1 MSKRERDAQSTAES
15 QAEKDLLSAT
25 EGFDLLFSNRLAEA
39 RTHLTAGESPF
50 HYLGLGVCTFLEAAL
65 GMEVS
70 GLFTFPHSSHELIF
84 LKKKKTVST
93 IRRVCSLP
101 VASRSRREKA
111 TEDDKVII
119 SQEPFSTGY

>member
-84 LKKKKTVST
+84 LKKKKNSQHYSQ
-93 IRRVCSLP
+93 SLL
-101 VASRSRREKA
+101 AACR
-111 TEDDKVII
+111 
-119 SQEPFSTGY
+119 